1 MLTDLAAIRYP
12 MPVVTEHDESTS
24 EAFDAAAAG
33 VEEARAAFVESLDAA
48 WNAHGPGFDPLLTT
62 IEDLVAIKKDADT
75 QIRLLLAY
83 GRAYVAPRP
92 YTLESLGQAADLS
105 PSGASRAFE
114 PTRSSRSAIAR
125 ACARPP
131 PRSRTTTAP
140 IAGLARPA
148 APAAPGVAATATTP
162 ALTHPNTPSPTS
174 PAPAGPAVT
183 TTSPATSPRD
193 PGAEP
198 PPRWQPRPPGLSK
211 AEPATMSRRSAPG
224 QQVTCRV
231 PG

>member
-105 PSGASRAFE
+105 PSGASRAFGADE
-114 PTRSSRSAIAR
+114 VVEVGDRTGL
-125 ACARPP
+125 RPP
-131 PRSRTTTAP
+131 AATIEDYDRADRRLGQASRTRCTWGGGDRNNPCPHPPKYTVTDKSGTRWACCDHDLP
-140 IAGLARPA
+140 RYLASRP
-148 APAAPGVAATATTP
+148 
-162 ALTHPNTPSPTS
+162 
-174 PAPAGPAVT
+174 
-183 TTSPATSPRD
+183 
-193 PGAEP
+193 
-198 PPRWQPRPPGLSK
+198 
-211 AEPATMSRRSAPG
+211 RR
-224 QQVTCRV
+224 
-231 PG
+231 